1 MVLAVLP
8 FQGTLI
14 AESVDDSCRKT
25 RGIAQSV
32 DPVDQETDSS
42 AAEPYGVMM
51 RESMMV
57 RLPCRGS
64 RPPTQDENREQP
76 YLQKARTAVTS
87 SSWKCLETS
96 TVDEPITT
104 WSWDFRNEDAL
115 RWLRIYQFDSNRFRQ
130 WVKTYWFTNLLN
142 MVQNSNE
149 IFQIGFL
156 GTANNTSW
164 PFYIMLKPFAFLF

>member
-1 MVLAVLP
+1 
-8 FQGTLI
+8 
-14 AESVDDSCRKT
+14 
-25 RGIAQSV
+25 
-32 DPVDQETDSS
+32 
-42 AAEPYGVMM
+42 
-51 RESMMV
+51 MMV

-87 SSWKCLETS
+87 SSWKYLETS

-115 RWLRIYQFDSNRFRQ
+115 RWLRIYRFDSNRFRQ
-130 WVKTYWFTNLLN
+130 WVKTYWLTNLLN

-149 IFQIGFL
+149 IFQIGFWAQPIIPLTLLHNDKTVCLSFLNINICSKTVL
-156 GTANNTSW
+156 GVIHKLGKARRLTAGSSC
-164 PFYIMLKPFAFLF
+164 ARRHD